1 MNDLLV
7 IADHPNTCPHDG
19 TRTEFLSHHR
29 GEADKG
35 EAESG
40 YSVELCPACK
50 KIFHFWNE

>member
-7 IADHPNTCPHDG
+7 VEDHPNTCPHDG
-19 TRTEFLSHHR
+19 TRTEFLSHHK

-40 YSVELCPACK
+40 YSVELCPTCK